1 MSCYLELPGS
11 SCVHPFSWRLGPGF
25 GHICISRSFCSCYLT
40 SFATNSRIW
49 EIYSVFSTAGVVYI
63 ATLLAE
69 RANIS
74 CILVNVLGFLCRTD
88 VRSSLQVNSFNEK
101 EKKRKNKTHPK
112 NKHQTNYFIWPC
124 RFLLLLRFLWL
135 ANHRALKSAF
145 VFVCFFFPSPRAR
158 MLTS

>member
-101 EKKRKNKTHPK
+101 EKKEKTKPTPK
-112 NKHQTNYFIWPC
+112 TNTKQTISFDPVVFFFFFVSFGLRITVRWN
-124 RFLLLLRFLWL
+124 RLLFL
-135 ANHRALKSAF
+135 F
-145 VFVCFFFPSPRAR
+145 VFFFPHPVRGC
-158 MLTS
+158 